1 MKILNAFTPIIRLLT
16 RKMSIVS
23 EETDISFDFHLFS

>member
-1 MKILNAFTPIIRLLT
+1 MKILNPFTYIIRLLT

-23 EETDISFDFHLFS
+23 EETDISCDFHLFS